1 MTYSETELVTI
12 LMKASDAYYNNK
24 TEGLLTD
31 DEYDTYRDELE
42 MRFPQNPYL
51 KQIGA
56 PVEKGASGVTKLP
69 YKMAS
74 LNKIKPGT
82 GAVSS
87 FSEASKR
94 KQWVLSDKL
103 DGISVL
109 WDTGNRKLYLR
120 GDGLM
125 GVDVSAF
132 APYITGLSPQG
143 FSEKWV
149 LRGEL
154 VLAHGAPVE
163 GALPRSWVNGQLHQ
177 KKPIPE
183 ELRKIRFVAYEL
195 LVPAGV
201 TREAQMQ
208 RMSSVGFEVPVY
220 CIVNTIND
228 EMLSSYLQQRREK
241 SGYAIDGVVVGENS
255 VPVKDMSDEVTN
267 PKDMRA
273 FKMPMA
279 DQKATTKIVDIVW
292 SASYQ
297 GYWIP
302 RIQIEP
308 VVIGGS
314 RIEFLTGHNARFVVT
329 NQLGKDAVIIVR
341 KSGDVIPT
349 LESVVV
355 QGEPIVLPEGEW
367 DGDPNTASHYK
378 VKAGTASTEIQQ
390 KQLEHF
396 AKTLEIPHLGPG
408 LVAKLVTGKKVTP
421 NDLMIIT
428 QQELESLVGKG
439 MATKIYPVIQE
450 KKQSCTEMDLMIG
463 SSMMPRGVGDSKLK
477 ALFQL
482 QADPR
487 LWKSQISSCEGWSKD
502 ALASFLASYSAYE
515 MWRREKLSCIPYPK
529 ITAWAPSGP
538 TLAFGVDVAPIRGTV
553 CLTGFRN
560 AAFQKQMEAKG
571 FTFAAGVSKKV
582 THLIVKDLQDTSEK
596 VNKAKELGIH
606 ILTREQAIQEYLG

>member
-1 MTYSETELVTI
+1 MTYSETELVNI
-12 LMKASDAYYNNK
+12 LIKASDAYYNNK

-56 PVEKGASGVTKLP
+56 PIAAAGAVKLP

-74 LNKIKPGT
+74 LNKIKPST
-82 GAVSS
+82 GAVGS
-87 FSEASKR
+87 FVESCKQ

-109 WDTGNRKLYLR
+109 WDTDKRKLYLR
-120 GDGLM
+120 GDGSM

-132 APYITGLSPQG
+132 APYISGLYPQC
-143 FSEKWV
+143 FSQKWV

-154 VLAHGAPVE
+154 VLPHGAPVE

-195 LVPAGV
+195 IMPAHF
-201 TREAQMQ
+201 TREAQMIMM
-208 RMSSVGFEVPVY
+208 RDAGFEVPVY
-220 CIVNTIND
+220 CMVNTLND
-228 EMLSSYLQQRREK
+228 AILSSYLQQRRNK
-241 SGYAIDGVVVGENS
+241 SMYAIDGIVVGENS
-255 VPVKDMSDEVTN
+255 VPLKDTSQEVTN

-273 FKMPMA
+273 FKMPLA

-329 NQLGKDAVIIVR
+329 NSLGKDAVIIVR

-355 QGEPIVLPEGEW
+355 EGQDIVLPEGEW
-367 DGDPNTASHYK
+367 DGDPQTASHYK
-378 VKAGTASTEIQQ
+378 VKTGVVNTEIQQ

-396 AKTLEIPHLGPG
+396 AKTLDIPHLGPG
-408 LVAKLVTGKKVTP
+408 LVAKLVAGKKTTP
-421 NDLMIIT
+421 NNLLTIT

-439 MATKIYPVIQE
+439 MATKIYPVLQE

-463 SSMMPRGVGDSKLK
+463 SSLMPRGVGDSKLK
-477 ALFQL
+477 ALFQIH
-482 QADPR
+482 ADPR
-487 LWKSQISSCEGWSKD
+487 MWSKITTCEGWSKD
-502 ALASFLASYSAYE
+502 SLTSFLTGLSKYE
-515 MWRREKLSCIPYPK
+515 SWRKQELSCIPYPK
-529 ITAWAPSGP
+529 ITNWSPPGP
-538 TLAFGVDVAPIRGTV
+538 TLALGVDIPPIQGTV
-553 CLTGFRN
+553 CLTGFRD
-560 AAFQKQMEAKG
+560 ADFQKRMETKG
-571 FTFAAGVSKKV
+571 FVFAAGVSKKV
-582 THLIVKDLQDTSEK
+582 THLIVKDLQESSEK
-596 VNKAKELGIH
+596 VKKAMELGIR
-606 ILTREQAIQEYLG
+606 ILTREEAIQEYL

>member
-56 PVEKGASGVTKLP
+56 PVEKGSTKLP

-82 GAVSS
+82 GAVGS
-87 FSEASKR
+87 FVEASKN

-109 WDTGNRKLYLR
+109 WDTGSRKLYLR
-120 GDGLM
+120 GDGFM

-132 APYITGLSPQG
+132 APHITGLSPKG
-143 FSEKWV
+143 FQQKWF

-154 VLAHGAPVE
+154 VLPNGIDVDAT
-163 GALPRSWVNGQLHQ
+163 LPRSWVNGQLHQ

-183 ELRKIRFVAYEL
+183 NLKKIRFVAYEL
-195 LVPAGV
+195 VEPSSL
-201 TREAQMQ
+201 TREVQLQTMQ
-208 RMSSVGFEVPVY
+208 TAGFEVPIY
-220 CIVNTIND
+220 CLVNTLND
-228 EMLSSYLQQRREK
+228 DMLSSYLQQRREK
-241 SGYAIDGVVVGENS
+241 SSYAIDGIVVGENS
-255 VPVKDMSDEVTN
+255 IPVKDTSQEVTN

-314 RIEFLTGHNARFVVT
+314 RIEFLTGHNARFVIT
-329 NQLGKDAVIIVR
+329 NSLGKGAVIIVR

-355 QGEPIVLPEGEW
+355 SGDPVTLPEGVW
-367 DGDPNTASHYK
+367 DGDPQTASHYK
-378 VKAGTASTEIQQ
+378 VNTGVVNTEIQQ

-396 AKTLEIPHLGPG
+396 AKTLDIPHLGPG
-408 LVAKLVTGKKVTP
+408 LVAKLVAGKKVSP
-421 NDLMIIT
+421 NDLLTISK
-428 QQELESLVGKG
+428 EDLESLVGKG

-463 SSMMPRGVGDSKLK
+463 SSLMPRGVGDSKLK
-477 ALFQL
+477 AVFQIN
-482 QADPR
+482 ADPR
-487 LWKSQISSCEGWSKD
+487 KWSSITSCEGWSKE
-502 ALASFLASYSAYE
+502 ALASFLTNLSTYE
-515 MWRREKLSCIPYPK
+515 VWRKNQLSCIPYPK
-529 ITAWAPSGP
+529 ITTWSAPGPTGP
-538 TLAFGVDVAPIRGTV
+538 TLAFGVDVEPIRGTI
-553 CLTGFRN
+553 CLTGFRD
-560 AAFQKQMEAKG
+560 AVFQKQMEAKG
-571 FTFAAGVSKKV
+571 FVFAAGVSKKV

-596 VNKAKELGIH
+596 VKKAMELGIR
-606 ILTREQAIQEYLG
+606 ILTREDAMQEYLG

>member
-1 MTYSETELVTI
+1 MSTYSETELVTI
-12 LMKASDAYYNNK
+12 LIKASDAYYNNK

-31 DEYDTYRDELE
+31 NEYDIYRDELE
-42 MRFPQNPYL
+42 MRFPKNPYL

-56 PVEKGASGVTKLP
+56 PIEKGAVQLP

-82 GAVSS
+82 GAVGS
-87 FSEASKR
+87 FTETSKT

-109 WDTGNRKLYLR
+109 WDTDKRKLYLR
-120 GDGLM
+120 GDGFM

-132 APYITGLSPQG
+132 APYITGLAPKG

-154 VLAHGAPVE
+154 VLPHGAPVE

-183 ELRKIRFVAYEL
+183 QLRKIRFVAYEL
-195 LVPAGV
+195 LVPGGL
-201 TREAQMQ
+201 TREVQMQ
-208 RMSSVGFEVPVY
+208 RMASLGFEVPIY
-220 CIVNTIND
+220 CVVNTLND
-228 EMLSSYLQQRREK
+228 AMLSSYLQQRREK
-241 SGYAIDGVVVGENS
+241 SGYAIDGIVVGENS
-255 VPVKDMSDEVTN
+255 IPIKEVGNEVSN

-314 RIEFLTGHNARFVVT
+314 RIEFLSGHNARFVVT
-329 NQLGKDAVIIVR
+329 NGLGKDAVIVIR

-349 LESVVV
+349 LDSVVV
-355 QGEPIVLPEGEW
+355 SGEPIVLPSGEW
-367 DGDPNTASHYK
+367 DGDAQTASHYK
-378 VKAGTASTEIQQ
+378 VSGGAASTEIQQ

-396 AKTLEIPHLGPG
+396 AKTLDIPHLGPG
-408 LVAKLVTGKKVTP
+408 LVAKLVAGKKTTP
-421 NDLMIIT
+421 NDLMSIT
-428 QQELESLVGKG
+428 RQELESLVGKG
-439 MATKIYPVIQE
+439 MATKIYPVLQE

-463 SSMMPRGVGDSKLK
+463 SSLMPRGVGDSKLK

-482 QADPR
+482 NPDPR
-487 LWKSQISSCEGWSKD
+487 QWRSTISTCEGWSKE
-502 ALASFLASYSAYE
+502 ALASFLTGLPPYE
-515 MWRREKLSCIPYPK
+515 SWRKQELSCIPYPK
-529 ITAWAPSGP
+529 ITTWAPPGP
-538 TLAFGVDVAPIRGTV
+538 VLAFGVDVEPIRGTA
-553 CLTGFRN
+553 CLTGFRD
-560 AAFQKQMEAKG
+560 AAFQKQMETKG
-571 FTFAAGVSKKV
+571 FIFASGVSKKV
-582 THLIVKDLQDTSEK
+582 THLIVKDLQDNSEK
-596 VNKAKELGIH
+596 VKKAMELGIR